1 METWPVGL
9 KPIQNTWNHFSNA
22 FDDIVE
28 ALNIAQE
35 EFGRRG
41 ERESSSFWCCF
52 SLFYSTLLFSGSKS
66 IYRAKHCNIKRLQD
80 LHIFKMFFN
89 PIQPVIRSRHC
100 CYYKTHFRSQVCVI
114 SGRFVYELER
124 SFVALTCDEGR
135 YFMVF
140 SLWRLIIDLYPVR

>member
-1 METWPVGL
+1 MGL

-41 ERESSSFWCCF
+41 ERESIRIWCCF
-52 SLFYSTLLFSGSKS
+52 SLFKLLFSGSKS
-66 IYRAKHCNIKRLQD
+66 VYRAKHCNIKRLQD

-114 SGRFVYELER
+114 SSRFVYELER

-140 SLWRLIIDLYPVR
+140 SFWRLIVDLYPVR